1 MVVVSRRLYGPG
13 HQLLV
18 WREVADAW
26 IAAGDAVEVDP
37 PPEPIQEP
45 PIASTLA
52 DEAWAVVDAKSRRAQ
67 RGNELQRRNRL
78 PDYYAA
84 QDTGARPASCRV
96 GGVSSLSLRPLG
108 VTRSQRP

>member
-1 MVVVSRRLYGPG
+1 VEGDRRDEAVTEMVVVSRRLYGPG

-52 DEAWAVVDAKSRRAQ
+52 DEAWAVVDAKVEARA
-67 RGNELQRRNRL
+67 
-78 PDYYAA
+78 
-84 QDTGARPASCRV
+84 ARKRA
-96 GGVSSLSLRPLG
+96 
-108 VTRSQRP
+108 TATN